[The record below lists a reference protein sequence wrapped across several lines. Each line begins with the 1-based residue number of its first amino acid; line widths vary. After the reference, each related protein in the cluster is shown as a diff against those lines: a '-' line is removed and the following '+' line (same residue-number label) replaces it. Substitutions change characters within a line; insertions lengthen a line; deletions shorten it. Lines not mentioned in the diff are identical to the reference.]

1 MQLIKFIHDFKYI
14 HTTSTAVSIS
24 NMVNIEHTH
33 KKGPQLISLTAQ
45 TKTL

>member
-1 MQLIKFIHDFKYI
+1 MHLIKFIHNFKYI

-24 NMVNIEHTH
+24 NMINIEHTH
-33 KKGPQLISLTAQ
+33 KKGPQIISLTTQ